1 MTQYHPTTPLSLAL
15 VAIAVAACGGTP
27 TTTDGGNTGADG
39 GTNPGIDGGTNP
51 GTDGGTNPGTDSG
64 TNPGTDSGTNPGT
77 DSGTNPGTDSGT
89 NPGSDGGGMTTGFA
103 CTTATLFAGNPR
115 HGTPSARPAEGT
127 ALLADPPF
135 PYRNVVFSNGQMITH
150 NGQEIWRAN
159 LTDGILRKV
168 AGTES
173 TRQALV
179 TGACRGARFG
189 NIHGIALAR
198 DGSLFVS
205 DQTGNAILK
214 VTDPLGAGCTV
225 SHYAGTPRDLPED
238 SFNPDRPPNV
248 GNVDGPG
255 ATARFALPE
264 RMTVDG
270 EDNLYVWDAGN
281 NSIRKIASDSA
292 HTVST
297 VTTRI
302 SVDGGGSLS
311 LAYLNG
317 KLYVW
322 GKSTDTLNIRLA
334 EVNPT
339 NGMVLNVLNGRA
351 SLFGG
356 SSSDGQSWGGIVT
369 DGTGLIVHFNGQLWY
384 VETNG
389 RIRMPA
395 LAGVYRPGLEYPSGY
410 DARASRPAAQVVI
423 PEVRSGLATAGAAA
437 WLAID
442 ASRNLYV
449 SARAD
454 SYYVLRLACRP

>member
-1 MTQYHPTTPLSLAL
+1 MTQNHPTAPLYLAL

-27 TTTDGGNTGADG
+27 TTT
-39 GTNPGIDGGTNP
+39 DGGTNP

-77 DSGTNPGTDSGT
+77 DSGTNPGTD
-89 NPGSDGGGMTTGFA
+89 GGGMTTGFA
-103 CTTATLFAGNPR
+103 CTTATLFAGNPL
-115 HGTPSARPAEGT
+115 HDTPSARPAEGT

-159 LTDGILRKV
+159 LTDGILHKV

-173 TRQALV
+173 RQALV
-179 TGACRGARFG
+179 TGACVGARFA

-225 SHYAGTPRDLPED
+225 RHYAGSPTDLPEGTF
-238 SFNPDRPPNV
+238 SPNNPPNV
-248 GNVDGPG
+248 GNVEGPG

-270 EDNLYVWDAGN
+270 EDNIYVWDAAN
-281 NSIRKIASDSA
+281 NSIRRIASDAA

-302 SVDGGGSLS
+302 SADAGGSLS

-322 GKSTDTLNIRLA
+322 GKSPDTINIRLA

-339 NGMVLNVLNGRA
+339 NGMVRNVLNGR
-351 SLFGG
+351 SDLFGG
-356 SSSDGQSWGGIVT
+356 SSSDSQSWGGIVT
-369 DGTGLIVHFNGQLWY
+369 DGTGLIVHFGGQLWY

-395 LAGVYRPGLEYPSGY
+395 LAGVYRPGLDYPSGY

-423 PEVRSGLATAGAAA
+423 PEVRTQLATGGAAA

-454 SYYVLRLACRP
+454 SYYVLKLACRP